1 MINLKDL
8 TYDELEDFL
17 ISLGEK
23 KFRAKQIFTWLSR
36 GVESFE
42 QMTDISKDLRGKLSE
57 VSYISKISIE
67 KKLESKLDETKKY
80 LLRLEDGNM
89 VESVVMYYKHGIT
102 ICISCQVG
110 CAMGCRFC
118 ASTIGG
124 KIRNLTAGE
133 ILDEVLCVQQDIGER
148 ISNIVMMGI
157 GEPFDNF
164 NNVVKFLKNVNN
176 ENGLNI
182 GYRHISVSTCGIV
195 PKIYEFAKLN
205 IPVTLSISLH
215 ASDNNERSRIMPVNN
230 AYNIDELIK
239 ACKEYINSTHRRIS
253 FEYAVINGVNDSA
266 ATAHRL
272 ARLVKG
278 MLCHINI
285 IPVNNVEEN
294 GFTKPSKEKIAA
306 FVNVI
311 DKYGIPVTV
320 RRELGS
326 DISASCGQLRRNS
339 INNS

>member
-57 VSYISKISIE
+57 VSYISKINIE

-326 DISASCGQLRRNS
+326 DISASCGQLRRKS